1 MDEIISFA
9 GKGYTFTD
17 VFVIIG
23 FLIAFVRCIERF
35 GKWCAEHLKAYY
47 KKKRGI
53 EEKDDTIATH
63 TKEIKNLVERMDR
76 MVSAVDSHYTLLLQK
91 MDDQETRLEQ
101 IDADG
106 KKRDCSILRDRLV
119 SGLRYFGQNKDENGK
134 VHISMGDHENLSHMF
149 EEYFNA
155 GGNGTMKQR
164 FKNEF
169 KHYIIDDQK
178 YN

>member
-63 TKEIKNLVERMDR
+63 TKEIKNLIERMDR

-91 MDDQETRLEQ
+91 MDDQEKRLEQ
-101 IDADG
+101 IDEDG
-106 KKRDCSILRDRLV
+106 KRRDCAILRDRIL
-119 SGLRYFGQNKDENGK
+119 GGMRYFSENIREDGK
-134 VHISMGDHENLSHMF
+134 VHISVSDHENLDHMF
-149 EEYFNA
+149 KEYF
-155 GGNGTMKQR
+155 GCHGNGTVKQMYE
-164 FKNEF
+164 NEF
-169 KHYIIDDQK
+169 KNWVVDR
-178 YN
+178 